1 LARSSNQPGPTGPL
15 RGFRIVDMTTV
26 LMGPYATQIA
36 ADYGADVI
44 KIEPPE
50 GDVMR
55 VAGSKRHRDMGPLF
69 LHANRNKRSVA
80 LDIRRP
86 EGRDALLR
94 LCEGADAIVHN
105 IRPAAMARL
114 GLAYADIAR
123 VNPRI
128 VHVGLVGYGRDGPY
142 AGRPAYDDLIQAASG
157 MASMFELAGDQAPR
171 YVPSV
176 IADRISGL
184 NAVHALL
191 AALLHRE
198 RTGEGQDVEVPMF
211 ESVAQIVL
219 GDHLG
224 GLSFDPP
231 AGPPGY
237 SRLISPNRRPYR
249 TRDGF
254 VSVLIYNDRQWRS
267 FFEAIGRLDIW
278 ENDPRFADQATRAL
292 HFDEAYAMLA
302 EVLTGRTTAEWLA
315 LFEEHDLPAM
325 PVTRVEA
332 LEHDPHLAATGFVQR
347 VEHPTEGAIKQIRP
361 AQAFSKTPPGIFRHA
376 PNLGEHTREVLAEA
390 GLDPRQIDALVAGG
404 AARQFRDAPHVET
417 GPGLSGARPPAPLPG
432 EASATPAQ
440 DIRG

>member
-1 LARSSNQPGPTGPL
+1 
-15 RGFRIVDMTTV
+15 MTTV

-44 KIEPPE
+44 KVEPPE

-69 LHANRNKRSVA
+69 LHANRNKRSVV

-94 LCEGADAIVHN
+94 LCAGADAIIHN
-105 IRPAAMARL
+105 IRAAAMARL
-114 GLAYADIAR
+114 GLAYEDVAR

-128 VHVGLVGYGRDGPY
+128 VHVGLVGYGRGGPY
-142 AGRPAYDDLIQAASG
+142 AGRPAYDDLIQGVSG
-157 MASMFELAGDQAPR
+157 MASLFSLAGDEAPR
-171 YVPSV
+171 YVPAV
-176 IADRISGL
+176 IADRIAGL
-184 NAVHALL
+184 NAVHAML

-231 AGPPGY
+231 VGPPGY
-237 SRLISPNRRPYR
+237 SRLLSPNRRPYR

-254 VSVLIYNDRQWRS
+254 VCVLVYNDRQWRS
-267 FFEAIGRLDIW
+267 FFAAIGRVDVW
-278 ENDPRFADQATRAL
+278 ENDPRFADQGTRAQ

-302 EVLTGRTTAEWLA
+302 EVLTERTTAEWLA
-315 LFEEHDLPAM
+315 LFEAHDLPAV
-325 PVTRVEA
+325 PVNRVDE
-332 LEHDPHLAATGFVQR
+332 LERDPHLAATGFVEV
-347 VEHPTEGAIKQIRP
+347 VEHPTEGRIKQIRP
-361 AQAFSKTPPGIFRHA
+361 AQAFSRTPAGIHRHA

-390 GLDPRQIDALVAGG
+390 GIQGAELDALFAAGI
-404 AARQFRDAPHVET
+404 ASQFGEPREMPQSEMSSGPESNTATQET
-417 GPGLSGARPPAPLPG
+417 
-432 EASATPAQ
+432 
-440 DIRG
+440 RG

>member
-1 LARSSNQPGPTGPL
+1 MTRSSKQAGPL

-44 KIEPPE
+44 KVEPPE

-55 VAGSKRHRDMGPLF
+55 VAGAKRHRDMGPLF
-69 LHANRNKRSVA
+69 LHANRNKRSVV

-86 EGRDALLR
+86 EGREALLR

-157 MASMFELAGDQAPR
+157 MASMFELAGDEAPR

-184 NAVHALL
+184 NAVHAML
-191 AALLHRE
+191 AALLHRQ

-211 ESVAQIVL
+211 ESVAQVVL

-224 GLSFDPP
+224 GLSFEPP
-231 AGPPGY
+231 IGPPGY
-237 SRLISPNRRPYR
+237 SRLISSNRRPYR

-254 VSVLIYNDRQWRS
+254 ISVLVYNDRQWRS
-267 FFEAIGRLDIW
+267 FFEAIGRPDIW
-278 ENDPRFADQATRAL
+278 DSDPRFADQATRAQ

-302 EVLTGRTTAEWLA
+302 KVLTGRTTAEWLE
-315 LFEEHDLPAM
+315 LFEAHDLPAM
-325 PVTRVEA
+325 PVTRIED
-332 LEHDPHLAATGFVQR
+332 LEHDPHLAAAGFVEL

-361 AQAFSKTPPGIFRHA
+361 AQAFSKTPPGIYRHA

-390 GLDPRQIDALVAGG
+390 GFEPDRIDALVASG
-404 AARQFRDAPHVET
+404 AARQFRDPPCAPIAPP
-417 GPGLSGARPPAPLPG
+417 PGSPPAP
-432 EASATPAQ
+432 ASTITTQ
-440 DIRG
+440 DRGA